1 MIDRKTDEWGRTV
14 FSANG
19 VIELMMQGVDVSTI
33 IVEDSELVTE
43 YNNWCDT
50 FNKDDFKAET
60 PAPLDIS
67 PEEEHDSRTSNWMI
81 SDDIKK
87 INVREFLVGLCK
99 NQEQVDRV
107 NYEMDL
113 FEERQLIPLLQ
124 LMMFLVDRFR
134 SEKVVWGVG
143 RGSSVASFVLYLIGI
158 HKIDPIKY
166 GLDVKDFL
174 KD

>member
-19 VIELMMQGVDVSTI
+19 VIELMMQGVDVSS
-33 IVEDSELVTE
+33 IVVENTDLVNE
-43 YNNWCDT
+43 YNKWCDT
-50 FNKDDFKAET
+50 FGKDDFKAET
-60 PAPLDIS
+60 PTPLDVS
-67 PEEEHDSRTSNWMI
+67 PEEEHETRTNNWMI
-81 SDDIKK
+81 SDDIKT
-87 INVREFLVGLCK
+87 INVREFLIDLCK
-99 NQEQVDRV
+99 DQEQIDRV
-107 NYEMDL
+107 NHEMDL
-113 FEERQLIPLLQ
+113 FEERKLIPLLQ

-134 SEKVVWGVG
+134 TEKVVWGVG

-158 HKIDPIKY
+158 HKINPIKY

>member
-33 IVEDSELVTE
+33 VVEDSELVKE
-43 YNNWCDT
+43 YNSWCDT
-50 FNKDDFKAET
+50 FGKDDFKAEVPFPMDT
-60 PAPLDIS
+60 T
-67 PEEEHDSRTSNWMI
+67 PEEEHEIRTNNWMI
-81 SDDIKK
+81 SDDIKA

-99 NQEQVDRV
+99 DQEQIDRV

-113 FEERQLIPLLQ
+113 FEERNLIPLLQ

-134 SEKVVWGVG
+134 TEKVVWGVG

-158 HKIDPIKY
+158 HKINPIKY

>member
-33 IVEDSELVTE
+33 IVEDSDLVTE

-50 FNKDDFKAET
+50 FSKDDFKAET
-60 PAPLDIS
+60 PIQLDIS
-67 PEEEHDSRTSNWMI
+67 PEEEHDARTSNWMI
-81 SDDIKK
+81 SDDIKT
-87 INVREFLVGLCK
+87 INVREFLIGLCK
-99 NQEQVDRV
+99 NQEQIDRV
-107 NYEMDL
+107 NHEMDL